1 MPVSSAL
8 LAGMVSM
15 IRRRSKDSGG
25 SVEVPAYLDGEQEL
39 DVTGKKVHR
48 FFELTEES
56 RTPELSRQSLVE
68 MLGQH
73 AYQAVEMN

>member
-1 MPVSSAL
+1 
-8 LAGMVSM
+8 M
-15 IRRRSKDSGG
+15 IRRRSKHSGG
-25 SVEVPAYLDGEQEL
+25 SVEVPAYLDGEQGL
-39 DVTGKKVHR
+39 DVGGKKVHR

-56 RTPELSRQSLVE
+56 RTLEFSRQSLVE